1 MGLNKGRK
9 QANVC
14 LGLGWALCAM
24 AASAAEPPAGGTDS
38 AQGEGLSYEVSP
50 PVDQTKA
57 APWYNQNLTLIG
69 SKDISFGPRPNDDIY
84 LEYEYFGRKGPFEL
98 YGYIDVPKI
107 LGIGNSHDSGAW
119 DKGSPLFMEHEP
131 RISIDELTGRKLGF
145 GPFKEFYVAF
155 DWIYDN
161 GHNRD
166 GRANTLYSGFGTD
179 IETHSRVNLSANLYA
194 RRQWENYGAA
204 NENSWDGYRAQLK
217 YIVPIDKYD
226 NGASLTYIGFTNFDF
241 GSDLHDQAGP
251 ARTAN
256 ATVATNV
263 LLYSFTH
270 LRFMAVGRYFHN
282 GGNWKDGTE
291 LDFGDGPFKGRSDG
305 WGYYFGV
312 GYQF

>member
-1 MGLNKGRK
+1 M
-9 QANVC
+9 
-14 LGLGWALCAM
+14 
-24 AASAAEPPAGGTDS
+24 
-38 AQGEGLSYEVSP
+38 
-50 PVDQTKA
+50 
-57 APWYNQNLTLIG
+57 
-69 SKDISFGPRPNDDIY
+69 
-84 LEYEYFGRKGPFEL
+84 

-107 LGIGNSHDSGAW
+107 LDIGNRNDSGVW

-131 RISIDELTGRKLGF
+131 RISIDELIGRKLGF
-145 GPFKEFYVAF
+145 GLFKEFYIAF
-155 DWIYDN
+155 DWIYDL
-161 GHNRD
+161 GHD
-166 GRANTLYSGFGTD
+166 KSGRANTLYSGLGTD
-179 IETHSRVNLSANLYA
+179 IDTHSPVNLSANLYV

-217 YIVPIDKYD
+217 YIVPLGHYS
-226 NGASLTYIGFTNFDF
+226 NGASLTYVGFTNFDF

-263 LLYSFTH
+263 FLYSFTH

-291 LDFGDGPFKGRSDG
+291 LNFGDGPFEARSNG
-305 WGYYFGV
+305 WGYYFGI